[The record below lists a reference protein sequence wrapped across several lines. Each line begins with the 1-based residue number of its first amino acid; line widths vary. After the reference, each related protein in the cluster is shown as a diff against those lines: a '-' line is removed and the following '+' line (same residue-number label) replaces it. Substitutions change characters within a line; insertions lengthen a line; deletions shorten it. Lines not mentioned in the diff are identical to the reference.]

1 MFGSW
6 YFIEKLKDKVMDDT
20 KLHFSSFIFEN
31 FSNYFLQNCHDH
43 ENIIEQIIE
52 SDKWNSM

>member
-20 KLHFSSFIFEN
+20 KMHFSLFVFEN